1 MKTKWRLI
9 TDFAKNNSY
18 LFFATFFSGLFY
30 NVLTLLIPIS
40 VGRFYEFN
48 FGFSSHRL
56 QIIKSVPFIN
66 TKDFTEFLI
75 FFFFIVGIRFMFEYI
90 NKYLIG
96 LICEK
101 FAKDLREKLFAHQLQ
116 IATEVYD
123 HKGIGKYLL
132 RYSGDLSSIQNYI
145 SRGLLRFSQDVFLIA
160 ILLVSI
166 AYIDINLGL
175 VLTGS
180 IVLFSLILFFI
191 NKVLYVTSVKRR
203 NKRSQILSFIN
214 TRLRG
219 IHTIKA
225 FNKYTPEEKRYR
237 KRSEEL
243 LEIGK
248 QYQKV
253 SSAIQAIIPALTYFM
268 LGILMTFVYYIK
280 STKDTTVDQSALLIL
295 ILLIISFLPI
305 FRRLLRVSIVW
316 KLGNISFEKLINIF
330 SLKAENTLEFQNV
343 DLAKKK
349 ITFKEISF
357 EYPNSDREVFK
368 NASLLIEPRKTT
380 MIIGNSGAGKSAFVG
395 LLLKMYHPKNGSIHY
410 GNFNSDSLSEKTIRK
425 NIAIVSKD
433 FPLFGK
439 DVYEAI
445 VYTRKKNKK
454 HKAASLLKDLQ
465 QFEHPK
471 DILTLDDRIGDLGN
485 ILTGS
490 QKKLL
495 MYCRA
500 LLTNKPI
507 LLIDEPFKDLNP
519 ATRDYIKS
527 LLNGFKN
534 KKTIIILDKNMLDE
548 LVVDSGYAI
557 SENKFVKQD

>member
-1 MKTKWRLI
+1 MKTKWQLI
-9 TDFAKNNSY
+9 TDFAKSNSY
-18 LFFATFFSGLFY
+18 LFFATFLSGLIY

-40 VGRFYEFN
+40 IGRFYEFN

-75 FFFFIVGIRFMFEYI
+75 FFFCIVGIRFVFEYI

-116 IATEVYD
+116 IASEVYD

-145 SRGLLRFSQDVFLIA
+145 SRGLLRFTQDVFLIG
-160 ILLVSI
+160 ILLVAI
-166 AYIDINLGL
+166 AYIDVNLGL
-175 VLTGS
+175 ILTGS

-191 NKVLYVTSVKRR
+191 NKLLYVTSVKRR
-203 NKRSQILSFIN
+203 NKRSQMLSFIN

-253 SSAIQAIIPALTYFM
+253 SSAIQAVIPALTYFM
-268 LGILMTFVYYIK
+268 LGILMTYMYYIK

-305 FRRLLRVSIVW
+305 FRRVLRVSIVW

-330 SLKAENTLEFQNV
+330 SLKSENTLEFQNV
-343 DLAKKK
+343 DLAKRK
-349 ITFKEISF
+349 IVFKEISF

-380 MIIGNSGAGKSAFVG
+380 IIIGNSGAGKSAFVG
-395 LLLKMYHPKNGSIHY
+395 LLLKMYLPAKGSITY
-410 GNFNSDSLSEKTIRK
+410 GSYTIDQLSEKTIRK
-425 NIAIVSKD
+425 NIAVVSKD

-445 VYTRKKNKK
+445 VYARKKDKK
-454 HKAASLLKDLQ
+454 HKATTLLQDLQ

-471 DILTLDDRIGDLGN
+471 DMLTLNDRIGDLGN

-507 LLIDEPFKDLNP
+507 LLIDEPFKELNP

-527 LLNGFKN
+527 VLNGLKN
-534 KKTIIILDKNMLDE
+534 KKTILILDKNPIEGLTPDRSY
-548 LVVDSGYAI
+548 VI
-557 SENKFVKQD
+557 NENKFVEQQ